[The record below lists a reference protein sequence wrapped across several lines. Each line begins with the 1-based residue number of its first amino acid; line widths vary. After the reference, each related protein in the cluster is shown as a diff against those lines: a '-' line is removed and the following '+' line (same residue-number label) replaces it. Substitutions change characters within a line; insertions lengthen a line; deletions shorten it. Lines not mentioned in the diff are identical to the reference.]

1 MSKKNLILGALLV
14 VLVVVGVFIFNNDKT
29 KINDPIVIDDTK
41 DDTVIASEDI
51 NNIVNANNKFALE
64 FHSILSNENPR
75 ENIFFSPYSISTAMA
90 MVYEGARGDTANE
103 IRSVFNF
110 QKDDA
115 IRRLAMQVISSR
127 LNREDTKH
135 KLQTANAL
143 WMQKDYQ
150 FLDEFKDVVSKY
162 YGGKAVSVDFV
173 GATEESRKKINSW
186 VEQETNNKIKNLFPE
201 GTLNAL
207 TRLVLTNAIYFKGD
221 WANQFEK
228 DNTKEEYL
236 SVGGNK
242 KVKVPMMSKRGS
254 EVLFKYAET
263 EKLQIL
269 EIPYEGEEISML
281 VLLPKYNN
289 DIKDLEKS
297 LTTES
302 LSRWKSI
309 LKKQQVDIYLPKF
322 SFNNRYLLNDK
333 LKAMGMPSAFTH
345 RTADFSGIDGTQNL
359 FIQAVIHQS
368 FVEVNE
374 EGTEAAAA
382 TGVSIGVTS
391 VAMPV
396 VFRADR
402 PFLFLI
408 QETRTGKI
416 LFMGKISNP
425 IK

>member
-64 FHSILSNENPR
+64 LHSILSNENPR

-228 DNTKEEYL
+228 DNTKEEYF

-254 EVLFKYAET
+254 GALFKYAET
-263 EKLQIL
+263 EELQIL

-302 LSRWKSI
+302 LSHWKSI

-322 SFNNRYLLNDK
+322 SLNNRYLLNDK